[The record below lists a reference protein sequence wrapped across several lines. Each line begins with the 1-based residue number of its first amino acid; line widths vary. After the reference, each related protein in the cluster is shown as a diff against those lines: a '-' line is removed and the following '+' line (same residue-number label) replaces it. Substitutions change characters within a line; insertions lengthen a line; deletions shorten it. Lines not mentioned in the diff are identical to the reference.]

1 VERCTDLEAFLAA
14 PIGKYLVGETWLYF
28 YPTPRVSGF
37 VLWGRLNETDL
48 QYTTRITPRVH
59 AHAAKPHVAL
69 FDVRRVEK
77 VDNAAFVVAADY
89 VKTHRAAIK
98 ESIARVAI
106 VHGPGVLGAIAGGFF
121 QIVKPPYPVEVFE
134 EPLAAFQ
141 WLEVEGAA
149 ALIAELDA
157 LQAEAAGTTPL
168 LRDLR
173 SLLHAR
179 VREVSVAD
187 AARAL
192 GLSER
197 SLQRR
202 LTELD
207 TSFQK
212 EIGMARVRAAQTLLI
227 DGDAKLTEIAFAV
240 GCASLHHF
248 STMFRKVTGET
259 PTSWRDRHRK
269 KT

>member
-1 VERCTDLEAFLAA
+1 VERCTELDAFLEA

-28 YPTPRVSGF
+28 YPSPRVSGF
-37 VLWGRLNETDL
+37 ILWGRLNETDL

-59 AHAAKPHVAL
+59 AHSTRPHVAL

-121 QIVKPPYPVEVFE
+121 QIVKPPYPVEVFDD
-134 EPLAAFQ
+134 PIAAFR
-141 WLEVEGAA
+141 WLDVSEGPE
-149 ALIAELDA
+149 LVDELDA
-157 LQAEAAGTTPL
+157 LQAQAAGTTPM

-179 VREVSVAD
+179 VREVSLAD
-187 AARAL
+187 AARTL

-202 LTELD
+202 LTEHG
-207 TSFQK
+207 TSFQR
-212 EIGMARVRAAQTLLI
+212 EIGMARVRAAQTLLV
-227 DGDAKLTEIAFAV
+227 DSEANLTEIAFAV

-259 PTSWRDRHRK
+259 PTRWRERHRK
-269 KT
+269 KL